1 MSSAIIDGAT
11 IRSPDDLHD
20 VLAAVLELP
29 PYYGRN
35 LDALWDCLTGWIE
48 PPVEVVWRE
57 FALSRERLGA
67 YADRTLEVLRRA
79 AGEVEGL
86 TVRVEE

>member
-1 MSSAIIDGAT
+1 MSSAIIDGAS
-11 IRSPDDLHD
+11 IRSQDDLHD
-20 VLAAVLELP
+20 VLSEVLELP
-29 PYYGRN
+29 DYYGRN
-35 LDALWDCLTGWIE
+35 LDALWDCLTGWID

-67 YADRTLEVLRRA
+67 YADKTLEVLQRA
-79 AGEVEGL
+79 TGEVEGF